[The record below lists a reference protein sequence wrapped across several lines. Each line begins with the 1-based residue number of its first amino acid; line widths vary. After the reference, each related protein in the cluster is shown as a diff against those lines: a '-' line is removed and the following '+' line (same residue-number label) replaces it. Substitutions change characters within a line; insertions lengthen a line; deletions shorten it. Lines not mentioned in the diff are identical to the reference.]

1 MKKLVV
7 ILAVSVLVAGV
18 WYASNRRSQAAL
30 PKSDT
35 SEKFISQVEIRDI
48 EYSIQVSGDV
58 QPETQLDVKAEVGG
72 RVKKLYIKPG
82 DEVKAGDLL
91 VEIDERDIM
100 TERDSSVV
108 EIEGAKLAVDN
119 MEKNFARA
127 LELFEQK
134 LISKEA
140 YDNLDSQLA
149 ISRNTLT
156 RAERKLQLVDD
167 KLSKT
172 KINAP
177 GDGTVLTVPIVEGQV
192 IIAAASVNNGT
203 TLMTI
208 ANLSKLIVETHVN
221 QVDVAKLAGNQEV
234 KLTAESI
241 KDEEMGAEV
250 FFIAPVAS
258 IKNSVKGFSVRAVI
272 DKPSPRLRPGMTVQI
287 TIPIANAQD
296 VVAVP
301 VGAVF
306 KGEGNSRVVYVRDG
320 ERTERRSVK
329 VGVSNTE
336 FAQILQGVREGER
349 VLLTEPERGPGK
361 RPERGA

>member
-1 MKKLVV
+1 MKKLFV
-7 ILAVSVLVAGV
+7 ILAIGLLVAVG
-18 WYASNRRSQAAL
+18 WYAANRRSQAAS
-30 PKSDT
+30 PEGDVSD
-35 SEKFISQVEIRDI
+35 KFVTQVEIRDI
-48 EYSIQVSGDV
+48 DYSIQVSGDV
-58 QPETQLDVKAEVGG
+58 QPATQLDVKAEVGG
-72 RVKKLYIKPG
+72 RVKKLHVKPG
-82 DEVKAGDLL
+82 EQVKAGDLL
-91 VEIDERDIM
+91 VEIDERDIV
-100 TERDSSVV
+100 TERESSLT
-108 EIEGAKLAVDN
+108 EIEGARLAVEK
-119 MEKNFARA
+119 MEKNFERA

-140 YDNLDSQLA
+140 YDNLDSELA
-149 ISRNTLT
+149 ISRNSLS
-156 RAERKLQLVDD
+156 RAERKMQLVED

-192 IIAAASVNNGT
+192 IIPAASVNNGT

-221 QVDVAKLAGNQEV
+221 QVDVAKLGTKQNVQ
-234 KLTAESI
+234 LTAESI
-241 KDEEMGAEV
+241 KDEEMGAEI
-250 FFIAPVAS
+250 FFIAPVATV
-258 IKNSVKGFSVRAVI
+258 KNSVKGFTVQAVI
-272 DKPSPRLRPGMTVQI
+272 ENPSPRLRPGMTVQI

-320 ERTERRSVK
+320 DKTEQRSVK

-336 FAQILQGVREGER
+336 FAQILQGLREGER
-349 VLLTEPERGPGK
+349 VLLTEPERGPRK
-361 RPERGA
+361 RSERGA

>member
-1 MKKLVV
+1 MKKLFV
-7 ILAVSVLVAGV
+7 ILAIGILASGG
-18 WYASNRRSQAAL
+18 WYAANRRSQAAS
-30 PKSDT
+30 PNGDVPD
-35 SEKFISQVEIRDI
+35 KFVTEVEIRDI
-48 EYSIQVSGDV
+48 DYSIQVSGDV

-72 RVKKLYIKPG
+72 RVKKLHVEAG
-82 DEVKAGDLL
+82 DQVKAGDLL
-91 VEIDERDIM
+91 VEIDERDIV
-100 TERDSSVV
+100 TEKESSLT
-108 EIEGAKLAVDN
+108 EIEGARLAVEK
-119 MEKNFARA
+119 MEKNFERAR
-127 LELFEQK
+127 ELFAQK

-140 YDNLDSQLA
+140 YDNLDSELA
-149 ISRNTLT
+149 ISRNSLA
-156 RAERKLQLVDD
+156 RAERKMQLVED

-172 KINAP
+172 KISAP
-177 GDGTVLTVPIVEGQV
+177 GDGTVLTVGVVQGQV
-192 IIAAASVNNGT
+192 IIPAASVNNGT

-221 QVDVAKLAGNQEV
+221 QVDVAKLGAKQEV

-241 KDEEMGAEV
+241 KDEEMAAQV
-250 FFIAPVAS
+250 FHIAPVAS

-272 DKPSPRLRPGMTVQI
+272 DQPSPRLRPGMTVQI

-296 VVAVP
+296 VVSVP

-320 ERTERRSVK
+320 DKTERRSVK

-349 VLLTEPERGPGK
+349 VLLTEPEQGRK